1 MARFNTT
8 VDPDTTADET
18 VTATPF
24 AVTTYALAAAVVAFK
39 ASLNVSVRVVP
50 LAART
55 APLSIGD
62 TLSTGV
68 TDADDDATE
77 SPALFTAFK

>member
-1 MARFNTT
+1 
-8 VDPDTTADET
+8 
-18 VTATPF
+18 
-24 AVTTYALAAAVVAFK
+24 
-39 ASLNVSVRVVP
+39 VSVRVVP

-55 APLSIGD
+55 APLSVGD

-68 TDADDDATE
+68 TDTDDDATE

>member
-1 MARFNTT
+1 VARVSTT

-18 VTATPF
+18 VTATPL
-24 AVTTYALAAAVVAFK
+24 AVTTYALAAAVVAFS

-55 APLSIGD
+55 APLNVGE

-68 TDADDDATE
+68 TDTDDDPTE

>member
-1 MARFNTT
+1 VANVKTT
-8 VDPDTTADET
+8 VEPETVADET
-18 VTATPF
+18 VTAEPL
-24 AVTTYALAAAVVAFK
+24 AVTAYALAAAVVAFS
-39 ASLNVSVRVVP
+39 ASLNVSVSVVP

-55 APLSIGD
+55 APLNVGE

-68 TDADDDATE
+68 TDTDDDATE